1 MSIFIGCHECFEPT
15 RVEAFDAKGTAGW
28 LGATTSVA
36 KILGFRMVGWCKGD
50 HGAGQEAVSYMYDTP
65 FTSSVSYYNIMSS

>member
-28 LGATTSVA
+28 LGAPTSVA
-36 KILGFRMVGWCKGD
+36 KILDLRNGGLVLGGSQRWTGGR
-50 HGAGQEAVSYMYDTP
+50 
-65 FTSSVSYYNIMSS
+65 